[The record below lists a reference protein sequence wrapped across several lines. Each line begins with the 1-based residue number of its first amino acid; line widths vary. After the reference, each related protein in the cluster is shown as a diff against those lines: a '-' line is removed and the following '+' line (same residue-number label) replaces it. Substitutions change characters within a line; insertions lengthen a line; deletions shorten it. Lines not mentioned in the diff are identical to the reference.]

1 MTLTHIQPQG
11 LLELP
16 GLTQVIVASG
26 SRHVFVAGQA
36 PVTPDG
42 ILIGPGD
49 LAEQTRA
56 VCERL
61 QICLSAAGA
70 TVGDLVRMTIYVVDF
85 DESALDAIYA
95 GAAAVFGENLPAPT
109 STLLGVAALLLPGQR
124 IEIDAIAVLG

>member
-26 SRHVFVAGQA
+26 SRHVFIAGQA

-42 ILIGPGD
+42 VLIGVGD
-49 LAEQTRA
+49 LAAQTRA
-56 VCERL
+56 VFERL
-61 QICLSAAGA
+61 QICLVSAGA

-85 DESALDAIYA
+85 DESALESIYA
-95 GAAAVFGENLPAPT
+95 GAAAVFGEDLPAPT

-124 IEIDAIAVLG
+124 IEIDAVAVLG